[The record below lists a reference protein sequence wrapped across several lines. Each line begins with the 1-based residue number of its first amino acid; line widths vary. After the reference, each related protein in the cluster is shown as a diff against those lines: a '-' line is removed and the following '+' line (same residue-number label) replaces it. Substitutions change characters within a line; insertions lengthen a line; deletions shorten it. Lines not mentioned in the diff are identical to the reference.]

1 MSDYAS
7 QTAEDDFNRVRTRE
21 VFQRLFHALRP
32 TSQQLL
38 SLNEV
43 KEVIRPKGETYRGMD
58 AVKIDRI
65 VGSEGRYRDF
75 NKSFLPRHGYLRGR
89 WTSID
94 RAHLLDVILPPVRLY
109 EIGGVYFVRD
119 GNHRVSVAKA
129 QGVYSI
135 DAEITSLNAEVSID
149 PSMTQ
154 EDLRRE
160 VVEYE
165 RKEFLKRTNLHQL
178 IPEADIRVT
187 EPGRYE
193 EIEQHILGHK
203 YFMNQNLEREVSF
216 RKALISWY
224 HNVYRP
230 IATLVRSEKLL
241 SRFPKRTEGDLYM
254 WIVKYWHEL
263 KQKYGPEYSLQKAA
277 YDYTDR
283 FGRPRFL
290 KRFVSWLALL
300 PHRILKEVRAYLPR
314 RKRP

>member
-1 MSDYAS
+1 MGDYAS
-7 QTAEDDFNRVRTRE
+7 QTADDDFNRVRTRE
-21 VFQRLFHALRP
+21 IFQRLFSALHP
-32 TSQQLL
+32 TSRQLL

-43 KEVIRPKGETYRGMD
+43 KEVIRPKGETYKGLD
-58 AVKIDRI
+58 AVQIDHI

-75 NKSFLPRHGYLRGR
+75 NKGFLPRYAYLRGR

-129 QGVYSI
+129 QGVYAI
-135 DAEITSLNAEVSID
+135 DAEITSLNAEISID

-154 EDLRRE
+154 EELRRQ

-165 RKEFLKRTNLHQL
+165 RKEFLTRTKLHQL
-178 IPEADIRVT
+178 IPEAIIRVT

-193 EIEQHILGHK
+193 EIEQHIFGHK
-203 YFMNQNLEREVSF
+203 YFMNQNVEREVSF
-216 RKALISWY
+216 STAAISWY
-224 HNVYRP
+224 TNVYRP
-230 IATLVRSEKLL
+230 IASLIRAEKLL
-241 SRFPKRTEGDLYM
+241 SRFPKRTEGDLYL
-254 WIVKYWHEL
+254 WIVKHWHEL

-277 YDYTDR
+277 YDYTNR

-290 KRFVSWLALL
+290 KRFAAWLRPL
-300 PHRILKEVRAYLPR
+300 PRRIAEGVRAYLPW
-314 RKRP
+314 RKRL